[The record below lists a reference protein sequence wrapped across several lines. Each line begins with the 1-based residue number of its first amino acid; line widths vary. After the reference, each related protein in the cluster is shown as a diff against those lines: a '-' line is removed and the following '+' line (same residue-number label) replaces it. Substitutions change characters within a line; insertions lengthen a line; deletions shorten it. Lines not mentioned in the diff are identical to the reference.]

1 MAYDFLNLV
10 LNRIF
15 FLLPLEHVTLFFIG
29 LHEAK
34 KEGTGKGMAAFLMG
48 DSKTF

>member
-29 LHEAK
+29 LQ
-34 KEGTGKGMAAFLMG
+34 EGTGKGMAAFLMG
-48 DSKTF
+48 ESKTF